1 MGTFTKYSDYNI
13 RLDDGKIK
21 EYKEKDSEFKV
32 EKLEGI

>member
-1 MGTFTKYSDYNI
+1 MYSIDTE
-13 RLDDGKIK
+13 LQELIK